1 MSDSTTL
8 SLCQLPPEVLHVIF
22 YYLDI
27 PDILRLRRVSRY
39 LNGISHSRQVWT
51 NAYRTAEFVH
61 PPGPFLWQSACDL
74 ETTLVCGFRVDRN
87 LRNGSGPAQTEKPAL
102 KMREIRCKNFYGGVN
117 LVFGRF
123 LLIGFRNE
131 ICCYDLNI
139 EVLDSNRDS
148 IIIYR
153 SPGQQLG
160 EFRCVSS
167 FDVEGRP
174 FACAVLLHLKG
185 TAGRRRDL
193 TPQFSI
199 YLLHVGEQS
208 GVTLDLLHQ
217 FVSLT
222 MLTDSI
228 NLGPRV
234 IVFQND
240 KGRRVVALDVHTRTE
255 FLIPSIHALMEAA
268 GITEFI
274 PMRFSTTSISTST
287 HVVMGRSYFSGDGR
301 RTFFQAF
308 SLPPSNNQ
316 CPSTSLSPSHRG
328 VISDIEVFDNALLHD
343 AIVDSS
349 TKDVLITIRVH
360 TRAAGG
366 LKCEHG
372 ILRLSTD
379 GTITFQLLGD
389 LGQLSHSPSHRPSGS
404 FHGSGR
410 AFTFELAGHH
420 GHISAVDYDL
430 RASGNDDNE
439 TKVAE
444 YPRVVRCSSYHDLE
458 DYDPYSG
465 RLCIARHISNL
476 YPPVIEIV
484 DLAI

>member
-8 SLCQLPPEVLHVIF
+8 SLCQLPPEVLHFTTSISQTSCD
-22 YYLDI
+22 YAGTTSQ
-27 PDILRLRRVSRY
+27 VSRY

-160 EFRCVSS
+160 EFHCVSS

-222 MLTDSI
+222 MLTGSI

-240 KGRRVVALDVHTRTE
+240 KGRPVVALDVHTRTE

-274 PMRFSTTSISTST
+274 PMRFSSTSISTST

-379 GTITFQLLGD
+379 GTITFQLLG
-389 LGQLSHSPSHRPSGS
+389 S

-420 GHISAVDYDL
+420 GLISAVDYDL